1 MLMLERRLQI
11 MIDDARYRRLAAAAD
26 GRGVSVA
33 RVVRDA
39 IDDAFP
45 ADQEAKRKALEEL
58 FAEDPIPVPATVEE
72 LNAELDELHSGGL

>member
-39 IDDAFP
+39 ID
-45 ADQEAKRKALEEL
+45 EALPDDIEGKRAAWEALL
-58 FAEDPIPVPATVEE
+58 AAEPIPVPATIEE